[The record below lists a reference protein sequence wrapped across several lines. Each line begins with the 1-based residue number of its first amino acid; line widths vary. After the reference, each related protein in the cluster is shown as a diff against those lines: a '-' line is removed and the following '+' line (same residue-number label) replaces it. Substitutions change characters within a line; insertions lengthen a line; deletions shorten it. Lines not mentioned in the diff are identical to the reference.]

1 MTAIGQGVQNAPPEP
16 SLNQGPAERWA
27 LTHHNLSF
35 ELAGHQGSIPRK
47 EVFNQ
52 ELGRKAGGVPSISG
66 STGSSRQ
73 GTIPRSP
80 FPSLPRIPSSRSTR
94 EGSDYGQARAAERI
108 RTSRTHPVMSASLWA
123 FEVLSRGG
131 WSPASKTGAKQ
142 MSRKDAHA
150 FAASLA
156 ATLMVS
162 IVVFQAGDGTF
173 GAVPADEID
182 GDEVQVLVEIDP
194 WA

>member
-1 MTAIGQGVQNAPPEP
+1 MGGPFTDHINLVPRCRGAPKDPSPSTKAI
-16 SLNQGPAERWA
+16 
-27 LTHHNLSF
+27 
-35 ELAGHQGSIPRK
+35 
-47 EVFNQ
+47 NQ
-52 ELGRKAGGVPSISG
+52 EASREAGGVPGISET
-66 STGSSRQ
+66 TGSSRQ

-94 EGSDYGQARAAERI
+94 EGSDYGHARAAGWI
-108 RTSRTHPVMSASLWA
+108 RASRTHPVMSASLRA
-123 FEVLSRGG
+123 GGVLSRGG

-182 GDEVQVLVEIDP
+182 GDEVVIVSEYDP
-194 WA
+194 FG

>member
-1 MTAIGQGVQNAPPEP
+1 MGGPLTSQPCPAIPRGTKGP
-16 SLNQGPAERWA
+16 S
-27 LTHHNLSF
+27 
-35 ELAGHQGSIPRK
+35 PRK
-47 EVFNQ
+47 EHFNHKP
-52 ELGRKAGGVPSISG
+52 GREAGGRQASAEHIG
-66 STGSSRQ
+66 SCRQ

-94 EGSDYGQARAAERI
+94 EGSDYGRARAAGWI
-108 RTSRTHPVMSASLWA
+108 RTSRTHPVMSASIRA
-123 FEVLSRGG
+123 FEVLSCGG

-162 IVVFQAGDGTF
+162 IVVFQAGDGTY

-182 GDEVQVLVEIDP
+182 GDEVVIVSEYDP
-194 WA
+194 FG

>member
-1 MTAIGQGVQNAPPEP
+1 
-16 SLNQGPAERWA
+16 
-27 LTHHNLSF
+27 
-35 ELAGHQGSIPRK
+35 
-47 EVFNQ
+47 
-52 ELGRKAGGVPSISG
+52 
-66 STGSSRQ
+66 
-73 GTIPRSP
+73 
-80 FPSLPRIPSSRSTR
+80 
-94 EGSDYGQARAAERI
+94 
-108 RTSRTHPVMSASLWA
+108 
-123 FEVLSRGG
+123 
-131 WSPASKTGAKQ
+131 

-182 GDEVQVLVEIDP
+182 GDEVQVVADVDP

>member
-1 MTAIGQGVQNAPPEP
+1 MRGPLTDHMNLVPRCRGAQNYP
-16 SLNQGPAERWA
+16 SPNSE
-27 LTHHNLSF
+27 F
-35 ELAGHQGSIPRK
+35 
-47 EVFNQ
+47 FNQ
-52 ELGRKAGGVPSISG
+52 ESAREIGGVRNISG
-66 STGSSRQ
+66 TFGSSRQ

-80 FPSLPRIPSSRSTR
+80 FPSLPRILSSRSTR
-94 EGSDYGQARAAERI
+94 EGSDYGRARAAGWI
-108 RTSRTHPVMSASLWA
+108 RASRTHPVMSASLRA
-123 FEVLSRGG
+123 CGVLSRGG
-131 WSPASKTGAKQ
+131 WSPASQTGAKQ

-182 GDEVQVLVEIDP
+182 GDEVQVIAEVDP

>member
-1 MTAIGQGVQNAPPEP
+1 MIHPPKTEV
-16 SLNQGPAERWA
+16 LNQEPARE
-27 LTHHNLSF
+27 
-35 ELAGHQGSIPRK
+35 
-47 EVFNQ
+47 
-52 ELGRKAGGVPSISG
+52 AGGVPSING
-66 STGSSRQ
+66 TTGSSRQ

-80 FPSLPRIPSSRSTR
+80 FPSLPRILSSRSTR
-94 EGSDYGQARAAERI
+94 EGSDYGQARAAGWI
-108 RTSRTHPVMSASLWA
+108 RASRTHPVMSASLRA
-123 FEVLSRGG
+123 CGVLSRGG
-131 WSPASKTGAKQ
+131 WSPASQTGAKQ

-182 GDEVQVLVEIDP
+182 GDEVQVIAEVDP

>member
-1 MTAIGQGVQNAPPEP
+1 MGGPLTDQTLVPRCLGAQNDP
-16 SLNQGPAERWA
+16 SPK
-27 LTHHNLSF
+27 T
-35 ELAGHQGSIPRK
+35 

-52 ELGRKAGGVPSISG
+52 EPAREAGGVPGISWT
-66 STGSSRQ
+66 TGSLRW

-80 FPSLPRIPSSRSTR
+80 FPSLPRILSSRSTR
-94 EGSDYGQARAAERI
+94 EGSDYGQARAAGWI
-108 RTSRTHPVMSASLWA
+108 RASRTHPVMSASLRA
-123 FEVLSRGG
+123 CGVLSRGG

-182 GDEVQVLVEIDP
+182 GDEVVIVSEYDP
-194 WA
+194 FE